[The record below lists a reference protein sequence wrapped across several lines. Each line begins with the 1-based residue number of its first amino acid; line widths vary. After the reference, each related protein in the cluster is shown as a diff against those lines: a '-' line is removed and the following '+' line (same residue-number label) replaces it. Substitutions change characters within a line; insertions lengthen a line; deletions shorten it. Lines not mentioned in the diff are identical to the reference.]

1 MTLAVILVRIDP
13 SIRTE
18 VFKGRGHCCVPVL
31 FSTHGDD
38 VKLKRINRL
47 SRLARFKVGGLVFP
61 MFEPMLRFIENKDPE
76 VRRHFNQAL
85 CSLKEKKQAIAL
97 LNLNMVL
104 SLNPKH
110 FLARVF
116 RGRIYIKEG
125 QYRLASEDY
134 LEANKISEYRFIHY
148 DLYREYF
155 RSVNREFGEMGG
167 NISNKL
173 DPIFEA
179 LQFQQDNGFRDGK
192 TDMIQEVQENSSM
205 IEAGLEEGDEISFL
219 ELALSP
225 DEKERFQVLGPIT
238 QQEVEEADWD
248 QFMEDL
254 TP

>member
-1 MTLAVILVRIDP
+1 MKIINHLMGLAQL
-13 SIRTE
+13 
-18 VFKGRGHCCVPVL
+18 
-31 FSTHGDD
+31 
-38 VKLKRINRL
+38 KLGEII
-47 SRLARFKVGGLVFP
+47 FP
-61 MFEPMLRFIENKDPE
+61 MFEPMLRFVENKDPE

-134 LEANKISEYRFIHY
+134 LEANKISQYRFIHY

-155 RSVNREFGEMGG
+155 RSVNSEFGGG
-167 NISNKL
+167 GSVAPNNF
-173 DPIFEA
+173 DQIFEA
-179 LQFQQDNGFRDGK
+179 LKFQQDSSSRDGN
-192 TDMIQEVQENSSM
+192 TDPSQEVKENFSL
-205 IEAGLEEGDEISFL
+205 IEAGLEEGDEITFQ

-225 DEKERFQVLGPIT
+225 DEKQRFHALGPIT

-248 QFMEDL
+248 QLMEDL
-254 TP
+254 TS